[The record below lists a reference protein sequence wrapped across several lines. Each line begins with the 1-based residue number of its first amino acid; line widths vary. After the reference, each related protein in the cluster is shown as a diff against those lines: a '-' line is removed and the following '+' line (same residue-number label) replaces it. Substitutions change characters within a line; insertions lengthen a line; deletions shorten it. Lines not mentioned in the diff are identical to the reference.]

1 MMNIEDIFQILK
13 NEFPLEI
20 TEVQNIPV
28 EPIILADPK
37 AINRISFYLRDTAG
51 LEFDTLMCLSGV
63 DDANG
68 EKVKLPDGSIEI
80 RGGTLSVYY
89 HLHSTTKNHKVTLK
103 VSTPRE
109 IPEVE
114 SVESVWKCADW
125 HEREAFDMYGIV
137 FLHHPNLIRI
147 LMPYDWE
154 AGYPLRKDYKNPEFY
169 QGMKVP
175 Y

>member
-1 MMNIEDIFQILK
+1 MNTEEIFQILK
-13 NEFPLEI
+13 QQFPDEVLELLKNAAESII
-20 TEVQNIPV
+20 TI
-28 EPIILADPK
+28 DPK
-37 AINRISFYLRDTAG
+37 AIHKVSFYLRDTAG
-51 LEFDTLMCLSGV
+51 LEFDSLMCLSGA

-68 EKVKLPDGSIEI
+68 ESKIGQDGSKEI
-80 RGGTLSVYY
+80 YGGTLSVYY
-89 HLHSTTKNHKVTLK
+89 HLHSINNNHKVTVK

-109 IPEVE
+109 LPEVE

-137 FLHHPNLIRI
+137 FLNHPNLIRI

-154 AGYPLRKDYKNPEFY
+154 AGYPLRKDFKVPEFY
-169 QGMKVP
+169 KGMKIP